1 MWCNFLGGTQGWMC
15 GMIQVCVRP
24 MESVKGGKT
33 SLCCP
38 MCLVTNEILLHI
50 DVKHFLI
57 LKRFYPVH
65 IQL

>member
-1 MWCNFLGGTQGWMC
+1 MC